1 MTKVVRD
8 KQRARQTDKER
19 LKAIEMLIASGRL
32 EEANLLQR
40 THDEQVKIREEYIK
54 HDVE

>member
-19 LKAIEMLIASGRL
+19 LKAIEMLIEKGRL

-40 THDEQVKIREEYIK
+40 THDAQQKIRENYK
-54 HDVE
+54 P